1 LAAKPSARNSAS
13 DQSERG
19 FRGDPGPSEAP
30 HPAAAL
36 VPRVHDQRVYLARP
50 PRGRMVCKG
59 GWLLPGAAAR
69 QASDARRATRRDP
82 PDRSRCAG
90 NLVETASPGAPPS
103 LASLAKAHRP
113 KVSEATASK
122 ERRAASWPK
131 PKLSRWVTTGTSS
144 SPASLKA
151 ALCLGQR
158 GPARLPASPR
168 RAGGR
173 IQAGGLAASP
183 DRRRKERAGQ
193 AARYGSHQET
203 GQTSGRTDPGPRDA
217 TARAP
222 PRARRAR
229 SGARRSGFADGVHPS
244 SATGI
249 GQPGCRWFWVSWP

>member
-1 LAAKPSARNSAS
+1 
-13 DQSERG
+13 
-19 FRGDPGPSEAP
+19 
-30 HPAAAL
+30 
-36 VPRVHDQRVYLARP
+36 VPRVHDQWVYLARP

-113 KVSEATASK
+113 KVSEATASR

-173 IQAGGLAASP
+173 IQAVAL
-183 DRRRKERAGQ
+183 RQ
-193 AARYGSHQET
+193 ALIDGEKSGPARPLDME
-203 GQTSGRTDPGPRDA
+203 A
-217 TARAP
+217 IK
-222 PRARRAR
+222 RRAR
-229 SGARRSGFADGVHPS
+229 QAAGLTPVRAMPLLELRRELVALALALAGAASLMGSTLPQQRGSGNRVADGSGSRGHDLFLRCRVDGSGARSPTRA
-244 SATGI
+244 AAA
-249 GQPGCRWFWVSWP
+249 